1 MNPFKIGFQ
10 DYKNLHN
17 ALKNLGV
24 LVQNIVMWFP
34 YYMSWAQDF
43 MVTLRTFWTFKYRE
57 PFLKRKTKPDS
68 LLGISFDKLWRF
80 LTQMSNWLI
89 DKGDPLVSLDFF
101 GNAMAHPRMKV
112 QVLYFGIPRL
122 GASFL

>member
-89 DKGDPLVSLDFF
+89 DKFSVKCFTRISEPAEGLETDPHDNLIFD
-101 GNAMAHPRMKV
+101 
-112 QVLYFGIPRL
+112 
-122 GASFL
+122 